1 MQNALHSF
9 SEAGLVNMRYVYLL
23 QSLSDST
30 KRYIGLAYDVEERV
44 MEHNS
49 GKSIYTNKH
58 KPWLI
63 AQFGF
68 ESEQKAFDF
77 ERYLKHG
84 SGHAFAKRHF
94 W

>member
-1 MQNALHSF
+1 
-9 SEAGLVNMRYVYLL
+9 MRYVYII
-23 QSLSDST
+23 QSILKTD
-30 KRYIGLAYDVEERV
+30 KRYIGLAYDVERRLK
-44 MEHNS
+44 EHNT
-49 GKSIYTNKH
+49 GKSIHTNKH
-58 KPWLI
+58 KPWKII

-68 ESEQKAFDF
+68 ADEQKAFDF

>member
-1 MQNALHSF
+1 
-9 SEAGLVNMRYVYLL
+9 MRYVYLL
-23 QSLSDST
+23 QSLANSE
-30 KRYIGLAYDVEERV
+30 KRYIGLSYNVEERV
-44 MEHNS
+44 SEHNN
-49 GKSIYTNKH
+49 GKSTYTNKH
-58 KPWLI
+58 RPWKLV

-68 ESEQKAFDF
+68 EAEQKAFDF

>member
-1 MQNALHSF
+1 MKF
-9 SEAGLVNMRYVYLL
+9 VYLL
-23 QSLSDST
+23 QSIHNPDQ
-30 KRYIGLAYDVEERV
+30 RYIGSSFDVEKRLK
-44 MEHNS
+44 EHNN
-49 GKSIYTNKH
+49 GESIHTNKF
-58 KPWLI
+58 KPWKLV

-68 ESEQKAFDF
+68 LNTRKAEDF